1 VLDNFKPAPPKRP
14 NNPNTTPVSDQDVLA
29 SFGADSTPSGAANN
43 APETPKSPEQDTQ
56 QKEPAKFRVKTSQP
70 SNKKRNIIIIGV
82 IVGLLAVLAGG
93 YWWTHKNQAVTA
105 SQPTTVVAVKK
116 VEKPKIYS
124 PLTGVEVA
132 TPKSLKK
139 VEVIK
144 SREDAE
150 KKIKTDLL
158 LKNFGD
164 LKGAKVEIEKPAN
177 EQGHLFAQI
186 HKDEIINAVKEQT
199 RLDIETEFLLT
210 KDGESIKT
218 VGEHEIEVKIG
229 DRSVTFTLSVKSAG
243 EAPKTEHKTSK
254 KK

>member
-1 VLDNFKPAPPKRP
+1 MKVILLKDVAKMGKKNDIK
-14 NNPNTTPVSDQDVLA
+14 NVSDGHALNFLIPQ
-29 SFGADSTPSGAANN
+29 
-43 APETPKSPEQDTQ
+43 
-56 QKEPAKFRVKTSQP
+56 
-70 SNKKRNIIIIGV
+70 
-82 IVGLLAVLAGG
+82 GL
-93 YWWTHKNQAVTA
+93 
-105 SQPTTVVAVKK
+105 
-116 VEKPKIYS
+116 
-124 PLTGVEVA
+124 VEVA

-199 RLDIETEFLLT
+199 RLDIEAEFLLT